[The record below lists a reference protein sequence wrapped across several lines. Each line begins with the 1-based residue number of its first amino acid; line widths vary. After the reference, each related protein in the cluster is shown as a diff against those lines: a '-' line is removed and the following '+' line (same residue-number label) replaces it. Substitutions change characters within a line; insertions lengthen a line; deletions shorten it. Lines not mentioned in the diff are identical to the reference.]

1 MKLNSHTHKSAKIS
15 RFKGLLFHYY
25 FMGLLFSC
33 VSITQRTHT
42 STISLNLSLIFV
54 GFAPSKISIK
64 PLCQK
69 NPTHKK
75 KKFRV
80 LHSIDYYNPIII
92 YYYDHHCTAGLVQQ
106 QKEREKKTYALDP
119 IIFDHARSLTVH
131 GKTPPCPHTFCCT
144 SSACF

>member
-1 MKLNSHTHKSAKIS
+1 MD
-15 RFKGLLFHYY
+15 
-25 FMGLLFSC
+25 LLFSC

-106 QKEREKKTYALDP
+106 QKEREKERTPMFGPHHLRS
-119 IIFDHARSLTVH
+119 RSLTH
-131 GKTPPCPHTFCCT
+131 SSRQTPPPCPHTFCCT